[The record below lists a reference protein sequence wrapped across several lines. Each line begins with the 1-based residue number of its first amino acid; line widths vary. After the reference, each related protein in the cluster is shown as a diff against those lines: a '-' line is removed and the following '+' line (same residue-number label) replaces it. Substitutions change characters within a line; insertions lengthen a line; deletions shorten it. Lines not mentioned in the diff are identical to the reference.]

1 MKARAVVV
9 VCDGLGVGAAPDAES
24 FGDAGTRTLQNILRD
39 GKPEIPNLTE
49 LGLLHTL
56 YADAPAGLPAPAGS
70 FGRMAEAAPGKDT
83 QTGHWEMM
91 GVTLD
96 AAFPLYP
103 DGFPPEVMEPFERAV
118 GRKALGNV
126 PASGT
131 VILDE
136 LGPEHLRTGRPI
148 VYTSGDSVFQI
159 AAHEE
164 VVPVETLYR
173 WCQTAR
179 EILVGRHRVG
189 RVIAR
194 PFVGEPGRFSR
205 THRRKDFSVEPPS
218 ATLLDVAVKAG
229 RSVHAIGK
237 IEDIFAGRGM
247 TTAVHTESNRDGI
260 EKTIGAI
267 RHRDDD
273 FVFTNLVDFDT
284 KYGHRNDPVGYARAL
299 EELDGFLPEILD
311 ALRPAD
317 LLLISA
323 DHGGDPSDVST
334 DHTREYVPVV
344 AAGPRVLANVDLGT
358 RATFADLGAT
368 VAAHLGLPSPGG
380 RSFLSAIKKTETGS
394 RSVILPA

>member
-1 MKARAVVV
+1 MKPRAIVV
-9 VCDGLGVGAAPDAES
+9 VCDGLGVGAAPDAAR
-24 FGDAGTRTLQNILRD
+24 FGDAGTKTLQHVLRD
-39 GKPEIPNLTE
+39 GKPELPHLSQI
-49 LGLLHTL
+49 GLLHTL
-56 YADAPAGLPAPAGS
+56 YEETPAGLPAPAGAY
-70 FGRMAEAAPGKDT
+70 GRMAEAAAGKDT
-83 QTGHWEMM
+83 TTGHWEMM
-91 GVTLD
+91 GVTLE
-96 AAFPLYP
+96 ASFPLYP
-103 DGFPPEVMEPFERAV
+103 EGFPPEVMEAFEREV
-118 GRKALGNV
+118 GRKALGNK

-159 AAHEE
+159 AAHED
-164 VVPVETLYR
+164 VVPVDTLYA
-173 WCQTAR
+173 WCLIAR
-179 EILVGRHRVG
+179 RILTGEHRVG

-218 ATLLDVAVKAG
+218 PTLLDVAVEAG
-229 RSVHAIGK
+229 RKVHAIGK
-237 IEDIFAGRGM
+237 IEDIFAGRGV
-247 TTAVHTESNRDGI
+247 TSAVHTESNRDGI

-284 KYGHRNDPVGYARAL
+284 KYGHRNDPVGYARSL
-299 EELDGFLPEILD
+299 EELDSFIPEMLG

-317 LLLISA
+317 LLFFSA

-344 AAGPRVLANVDLGT
+344 AAGPRVVAGTDLGT
-358 RATFADLGAT
+358 RASFADLGAT
-368 VAAHLGLPSPGG
+368 VAAHLGLPPVAG
-380 RSFLSAIKKTETGS
+380 RSFLGLLKRA
-394 RSVILPA
+394 